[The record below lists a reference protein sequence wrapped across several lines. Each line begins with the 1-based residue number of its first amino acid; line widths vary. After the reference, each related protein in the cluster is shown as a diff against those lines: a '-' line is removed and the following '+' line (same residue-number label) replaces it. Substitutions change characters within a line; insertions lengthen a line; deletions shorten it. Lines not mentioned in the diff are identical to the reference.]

1 MRGMLRGMVSTRWKL
16 VLLLVALSPLLLVMT
31 VGAAWL
37 VWRGV
42 SELRHDIGRARGHLE
57 TGPQASLVYDRNGR
71 EVHAFLA
78 EERIDVELADVSPH
92 MVRAVLAAEDYR
104 FYHHWGIDPVR
115 ILGAAAANLRAR
127 GIEEGAS
134 TITQQV
140 ARHELGRQRTWNR
153 KLREVFRAAEI
164 EARYDKDTL
173 LETYLNTTYFGEGYY
188 GVEAA
193 SRGYFGK
200 SASELEPD
208 EAAML
213 AGLIRAPSANSP
225 NKSLESATKVRNLV
239 LHAMRERGVIDD
251 EAMRRYVESPLKVA
265 PRREKGLRLHDHSA
279 SACGLYYFDE
289 VKRALTELFGEDE
302 VFEGG
307 LRVFTAYDPDAQ
319 HAAERA
325 VTARVA
331 QIGSRREALQG
342 ALVAMEPSTGHVV
355 ALVGGRDFHDSSFNR
370 ATQAR
375 RQPGSAFKPFVWAAA
390 LERGWSPGTMLTGLD
405 APIGDGKWMPASDST
420 STSVTLRRALAH
432 SDNRA
437 AAHLMQQV
445 GVSST
450 IDAAQRLGI
459 ESKLPSVPS
468 LALGTGEVS
477 VLEMVSAF
485 GALAN
490 QGVWTRPTLITRVED
505 QHGQVIWTAPR
516 EQRQALSA
524 PAAYLLSSMMAD
536 VIDGGTGW
544 RARQAGFALPAAGK
558 TGTSNDY
565 ADAWFVGY
573 TPQLVSG
580 VWFGYDKP
588 RTIIEAH
595 AGDIAVPAWGA
606 FMHAATRGHRSVWYQ
621 MPSGIEKVEI
631 CIVSG
636 QRAVDACRRS
646 STATEVIGADGE
658 VTEVI
663 HEAVRGGVITE
674 LFMAGRAPQGMCP
687 VHSGLHAAAP
697 PFEPLTAPV
706 DLSAELPPLP
716 PVETAPPALP
726 GADVVAPPAG
736 SAIPGATGT
745 VGPPR
750 PVGTPVRPAAP
761 PATPSAPAPEKP
773 AVKPAPPPAKAP
785 LPGVP
790 YVPGTPVPPG
800 YRLEKVASPDG
811 TIITVLVK
819 IDGGG

>member
-1 MRGMLRGMVSTRWKL
+1 VTRRSKQLL
-16 VLLLVALSPLLLVMT
+16 VLLAVSPLLLVMSM
-31 VGAAWL
+31 ASAWMI
-37 VWRGV
+37 WRGI
-42 SELRHDIGRARGHLE
+42 SELRHDIGRAQGHLE
-57 TGPQASLVYDRNGR
+57 SGPQASLVYDQHGR
-71 EVHAFLA
+71 QVHSFFA
-78 EERIDVELADVSPH
+78 EERIDVKLADVSPH

-104 FYHHWGIDPVR
+104 FYQHWGIDPIR
-115 ILGAAAANLRAR
+115 IVGAAVSNVRAG
-127 GIEEGAS
+127 GIAEGGS

-140 ARHELGRQRTWNR
+140 ARHELGRQRTWGR
-153 KLREVFRAAEI
+153 KLREVFRAAEV
-164 EARYDKDTL
+164 EGRYDKDTI

-200 SASELEPD
+200 PASELEPQ

-225 NKSLESATKVRNLV
+225 SNSLEAATKVRNLA

-251 EAMRRYVESPLKVA
+251 EALRKYVESPVKVQ
-265 PRREKGLRLHDHSA
+265 PRRETSLREHDHST

-289 VKRALTELFGEDE
+289 VRRELVELFGEDE
-302 VFEGG
+302 VLEGG

-319 HAAERA
+319 RAAEQA
-325 VTARVA
+325 VAARVA
-331 QIGSRREALQG
+331 RIGSRREALQG
-342 ALVAMEPSTGHVV
+342 ALVAMEPRTGHVV
-355 ALVGGRDFHDSSFNR
+355 ALVGGRDFHDSSYNR

-390 LERGWSPGTMLTGLD
+390 LERGYSPGTVLTGLD
-405 APIGDGKWMPASDST
+405 APIGDGTWMPASESQAT
-420 STSVTLRRALAH
+420 SATLRRALAY

-450 IDAAQRLGI
+450 IDAARRLGI
-459 ESKLPSVPS
+459 ESDLPQVPS
-468 LALGTGEVS
+468 LALGTGEVT

-490 QGVWTRPTLITRVED
+490 QGIWTRPTLITRVED
-505 QHGQVIWTAPR
+505 PQGNVIFTAPR

-524 PAAYLLSSMMAD
+524 PAAYLMSSMMAD
-536 VIDGGTGW
+536 VIEGGTGW
-544 RARQAGFALPAAGK
+544 RARQGGFALPAAGK

-573 TPQLVSG
+573 TPQLVAG

-595 AGDIAVPAWGA
+595 AGDIAVPAWAA
-606 FMHAATRGHRSVWYQ
+606 FMRAATKGHRAVWYQ

-631 CIVSG
+631 CVLSG
-636 QRAVDACRRS
+636 QRAVEACRRS
-646 STATEVIGADGE
+646 PMAAEVIGADGE
-658 VTEVI
+658 VT
-663 HEAVRGGVITE
+663 HEAVRGGVVTE
-674 LFMAGRAPQGMCP
+674 LFMAGRAPQGLCP
-687 VHSGLHAAAP
+687 VHSGMHVDALP
-697 PFEPLTAPV
+697 VDPLATPV

-716 PVETAPPALP
+716 TGETPPPASIGVDVARPMPGSALP
-726 GADVVAPPAG
+726 GAAQ
-736 SAIPGATGT
+736 PGAAGT
-745 VGPPR
+745 VGTP
-750 PVGTPVRPAAP
+750 PVGTPVRPAP
-761 PATPSAPAPEKP
+761 PAATPAPPAPEKP
-773 AVKPAPPPAKAP
+773 VVRPPPATAKP
-785 LPGVP
+785 PMPGVP
-790 YVPGTPVPPG
+790 WVPGTPVPPG
-800 YRLEKVASPDG
+800 YKLEKIASPDG

-819 IDGGG
+819 IGGG

>member
-1 MRGMLRGMVSTRWKL
+1 MVTRRSRRL
-16 VLLLVALSPLLLVMT
+16 VVIALSPLLLVMSAA
-31 VGAAWL
+31 AAWIL
-37 VWRGV
+37 WRAA
-42 SELRHDIGRARGHLE
+42 SELRHDIDRARGHLE
-57 TGPQASLVYDRNGR
+57 AGPQASLVYDRQGN
-71 EVHAFLA
+71 EVHAFRA
-78 EERIDVELADVSPH
+78 EERIDVDLADVSPH

-104 FYHHWGIDPVR
+104 FHRHWGIDPIR
-115 ILGAAAANLRAR
+115 IAGAAVSNIRAR
-127 GIEEGAS
+127 SIVEGGS

-140 ARHELGRQRTWNR
+140 ARHELGRQRTWGR

-164 EARYDKDTL
+164 EARYDKDTIL
-173 LETYLNTTYFGEGYY
+173 QTYLNTTYFGEGHY

-200 SASELEPD
+200 SASELEPP

-239 LHAMRERGVIDD
+239 LHAMRERGVIDED
-251 EAMRRYVESPLKVA
+251 ALNQYVELPLKVA
-265 PRREKGLRLHDHSA
+265 PRRGASLHDHSA
-279 SACGLYYFDE
+279 SACGLYYFEE
-289 VKRALTELFGEDE
+289 VRRELTDLFGEDE
-302 VFEGG
+302 VLEGG
-307 LRVFTAYDPDAQ
+307 LRVHTAYDPDAQ
-319 HAAERA
+319 LAAERA
-325 VTARVA
+325 VRARVA
-331 QIGSRREALQG
+331 QVGSRREQLQG
-342 ALVAMEPSTGHVV
+342 ALAAMEPRTGHVV
-355 ALVGGRDFHDSSFNR
+355 ALVGGRDFHESAYNR

-390 LERGWSPGTMLTGLD
+390 LERGWSPGTTLTGLD
-405 APIGDGKWMPASDST
+405 APIGDGTWMPASQSSGT
-420 STSVTLRRALAH
+420 TVTLRRALA
-432 SDNRA
+432 SSNNRA

-450 IDAAQRLGI
+450 IDAARRLGI
-459 ESKLPSVPS
+459 ESALPAVPS

-477 VLEMVSAF
+477 LLEMVSAF

-505 QHGQVIWTAPR
+505 AQGNVIWTAPR

-524 PAAYLLSSMMAD
+524 PAAYLMSSMMAD
-536 VIDGGTGW
+536 VIEGGTGW

-558 TGTSNDY
+558 TGTSDNY

-595 AGDIAVPAWGA
+595 AGDIAVPAWAA
-606 FMHAATRGHRSVWYQ
+606 FMGAATQGHRAVWYQ
-621 MPSGIEKVEI
+621 MPAGVEKVEI
-631 CIVSG
+631 CVASG
-636 QRAVDACRRS
+636 QRAVEACRRTPM
-646 STATEVIGADGE
+646 TAEVIDGDGQL
-658 VTEVI
+658 TEQPVQ
-663 HEAVRGGVITE
+663 GGVITE
-674 LFMAGRAPQGMCP
+674 LFMAGRAPHGTCP
-687 VHSGLHAAAP
+687 VHGGMYVDTLP
-697 PFEPLTAPV
+697 VEPLPPV
-706 DLSAELPPLP
+706 DLSGEAP
-716 PVETAPPALP
+716 PVPPIDTPPPATA
-726 GADVVAPPAG
+726 ADVVQPM
-736 SAIPGATGT
+736 PGTTGT
-745 VGPPR
+745 AGTPP

-761 PATPSAPAPEKP
+761 PPTPSAPAPEKP
-773 AVKPAPPPAKAP
+773 AVKPAPAPAKP
-785 LPGVP
+785 GLPGVP

-800 YRLEKVASPDG
+800 YKLEKIAWPDG